1 MANRKGCHPAFCF
14 CSCNQKLQID
24 IPQLRHTSRAREIF
38 GVPVGGIAQLVER
51 QLCKLE
57 VRGSNPLAS
66 TLIFDCRLP
75 ISDLQNSARK
85 RAGNQSPINNLKS
98 KIRAAE
104 PPERACCPVGLS
116 MRLIS

>member
-75 ISDLQNSARK
+75 ISDLQKSARK
-85 RAGNQSPINNLKS
+85 RGGNKTSINKLKT
-98 KIRAAE
+98 KIPARQ
-104 PPERACCPVGLS
+104 PPAQALR
-116 MRLIS
+116 